1 MQNSKLILENE
12 ELKEKWNN
20 RFNDQ
25 QSRVESIIE
34 IAKCER
40 RNIYNDIISLINDQD
55 RFSLDGLLGYSTSEW
70 LAKQNPVIL
79 FIHKKNLN
87 KVKIY
92 NDNNCD
98 MDRSYF
104 LAICYIYIC
113 MSNCC

>member
-1 MQNSKLILENE
+1 MLDIISGYQQRINELEMQNSKLILILENE

-55 RFSLDGLLGYSTSEW
+55 RFSLDSILLLNGLLS
-70 LAKQNPVIL
+70 
-79 FIHKKNLN
+79 
-87 KVKIY
+87 KIQ
-92 NDNNCD
+92 
-98 MDRSYF
+98 
-104 LAICYIYIC
+104 
-113 MSNCC
+113 